1 MNKSFKTVL
10 PELLIVLFLVFMF
23 MPRNSTMELAQDP
36 VRRATFAEYS
46 NSPNPLLSDP
56 ASSICSTVNLENSTL
71 RIESLFTVN
80 ALRDWINVF
89 QTDDSNWGMRLEI
102 DKEGDTAFL
111 IPSNV
116 EFVTGLI
123 FKPET
128 LRVGFENRFS
138 AEITVK
144 KMIEIKA
151 QLNGELKTGR
161 FPYVKIGCNRTLNGG
176 GFSSD
181 RTNEGK
187 SVTQISL
194 VEPVSNKF
202 FGIGLATNQSLS
214 RVLLVSLFL
223 VLLIALTRREAN
235 S

>member
-1 MNKSFKTVL
+1 MEKKITIFIG
-10 PELLIVLFLVFMF
+10 LLSSVFLSFMF
-23 MPRNSTMELAQDP
+23 IPRNSTMELAQDP

-56 ASSICSTVNLENSTL
+56 ASSICSTINSENSTL

-102 DKEGDTAFL
+102 DREGDTALL
-111 IPSNV
+111 IPVS
-116 EFVTGLI
+116 EELVTGI
-123 FKPET
+123 VFKKET
-128 LRVGFENRFS
+128 LRVGVENHFL
-138 AEITVK
+138 AEITLN
-144 KMIEIKA
+144 KMVGIKA
-151 QLNGELKTGR
+151 QLNGELQIKR
-161 FPYVKIGCNRTLNGG
+161 FPFSKIGCNRPLNGG

-181 RTNEGK
+181 RTIDGK

-194 VEPVSNKF
+194 VEPVDKKF
-202 FGIGLATNQSLS
+202 FGIALGTNQLLS
-214 RVLLVSLFL
+214 KVVLVSLFL